1 MSQSTLTAINWMDRD
16 EIVAILEGY
25 GFAVYDDESEA
36 DLRTALISNVEDGT
50 IDELAVQ

>member
-1 MSQSTLTAINWMDRD
+1 MDRD